1 MTTEIIYEKE
11 LDPEYICITFD
22 RFIIFMTQFI
32 SSILQNKDIPKFP
45 EDIMDLLKTYK
56 ELGGDEII
64 KGYNEIV
71 ALVKEAQ
78 KTVRET

>member
-1 MTTEIIYEKE
+1 MDTEIIYEKE

-22 RFIIFMTQFI
+22 KILIFLTQFI
-32 SSILQNKDIPKFP
+32 SSILDNKEIPKFP
-45 EDIMDLLKTYK
+45 EDVMDLLKTYK
-56 ELGGDEII
+56 ELGGDEIV
-64 KGYNEIV
+64 KGYNEIA

>member
-1 MTTEIIYEKE
+1 MY
-11 LDPEYICITFD
+11 LYYFD
-22 RFIIFMTQFI
+22 RFIIFLTQFI
-32 SSILQNKDIPKFP
+32 TSILDNKEIPKFP

-56 ELGGDEII
+56 ELGGDNIL

-71 ALVKEAQ
+71 ALVKEAH